1 MIIHRKL
8 HSTVMIVFSSIL
20 YLVVCRSMWFSILPY
35 TLLLSFLLHIFSIFD
50 SISSYFADIVL
61 SNFIAHTSVPFLFS
75 LPMNKIIRKI
85 QLKIFP
91 KISVGFNRIFRKNRF
106 QPKNVNRN
114 FGVKLTEEFGKKW
127 HQN

>member
-1 MIIHRKL
+1 
-8 HSTVMIVFSSIL
+8 
-20 YLVVCRSMWFSILPY
+20 MWFSILPY